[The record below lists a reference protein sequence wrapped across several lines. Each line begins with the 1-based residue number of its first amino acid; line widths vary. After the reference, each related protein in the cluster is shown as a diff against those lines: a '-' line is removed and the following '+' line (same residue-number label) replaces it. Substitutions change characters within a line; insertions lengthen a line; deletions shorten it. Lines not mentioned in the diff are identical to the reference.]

1 MLQLNHCVF
10 KYFGLYVLLYIVCYS
25 ENSRSRCREHQDDAQ
40 IQGEG
45 GLEIPMVKKTRF
57 EVAHG
62 MGYATP
68 GHPLL
73 ASVLKRSAYGR

>member
-1 MLQLNHCVF
+1 MLF
-10 KYFGLYVLLYIVCYS
+10 RA
-25 ENSRSRCREHQDDAQ
+25 ERSQQMPRAPQDDAQ

-73 ASVLKRSAYGR
+73 ASVLKRSAHGR